1 MGIGKRI
8 LSVLIGILFII
19 SVSVLG
25 GSLLAKQVLVKAISQ
40 AGIDTAISHR
50 MMDAVFGYAGA
61 DDTQWIAKI
70 QNKIEKNEEVQ
81 KITEKVM
88 DEMVND
94 LSKGTGYKDV
104 DISKELNQ
112 LLEDS
117 MKEIKDSN
125 DLGHVTP
132 LKDMI
137 YELKLMKQQLK
148 DEMDDV
154 QDVLNSYASNLY
166 GNMKDTSTIQGKVA
180 RLYTTLV
187 STTCRAVSG
196 AAVLLCAILTVLL
209 GYPRHRGLFSLG
221 VESLICG
228 GIFAGLIGVM
238 GSRTMGFLSDKM
250 LGRTVDIGLKSYFW
264 MGCIFAGAGVIFL
277 LAGFIIKWK
286 DQKRIDVNE

>member
-1 MGIGKRI
+1 MFGIGGFEFFLI
-8 LSVLIGILFII
+8 LLFGFLI
-19 SVSVLG
+19 
-25 GSLLAKQVLVKAISQ
+25 
-40 AGIDTAISHR
+40 
-50 MMDAVFGYAGA
+50 FGP
-61 DDTQWIAKI
+61 DKLPEIAKTI
-70 QNKIEKNEEVQ
+70 GMGVNKFK
-81 KITEKVM
+81 KA
-88 DEMVND
+88 
-94 LSKGTGYKDV
+94 
-104 DISKELNQ
+104 
-112 LLEDS
+112 
-117 MKEIKDSN
+117 
-125 DLGHVTP
+125 
-132 LKDMI
+132 
-137 YELKLMKQQLK
+137 K

>member
-1 MGIGKRI
+1 M
-8 LSVLIGILFII
+8 
-19 SVSVLG
+19 SVLG

-125 DLGHVTP
+125 PELTE
-132 LKDMI
+132 DM
-137 YELKLMKQQLK
+137 LKLMKQQLK

-228 GIFAGLIGVM
+228 GIFCRTYRSYGKPDYGLLIGQ
-238 GSRTMGFLSDKM
+238 D
-250 LGRTVDIGLKSYFW
+250 
-264 MGCIFAGAGVIFL
+264 AGAYGRL
-277 LAGFIIKWK
+277 
-286 DQKRIDVNE
+286 

>member
-8 LSVLIGILFII
+8 LSVLIGILCII

-125 DLGHVTP
+125 PELTE
-132 LKDMI
+132 DM
-137 YELKLMKQQLK
+137 LKLMKQQLK

>member
-104 DISKELNQ
+104 D
-112 LLEDS
+112 
-117 MKEIKDSN
+117 M
-125 DLGHVTP
+125 
-132 LKDMI
+132 
-137 YELKLMKQQLK
+137 LKLMKQQLK

-264 MGCIFAGAGVIFL
+264 MGCIFAGKCNRVNEQDVNVTGMRKVIFYILYL
-277 LAGFIIKWK
+277 L
-286 DQKRIDVNE
+286 EP

>member
-25 GSLLAKQVLVKAISQ
+25 AKQVLVKAISQ

-104 DISKELNQ
+104 DISKELNR

-117 MKEIKDSN
+117 MK
-125 DLGHVTP
+125 
-132 LKDMI
+132 
-137 YELKLMKQQLK
+137 
-148 DEMDDV
+148 
-154 QDVLNSYASNLY
+154 
-166 GNMKDTSTIQGKVA
+166 
-180 RLYTTLV
+180 
-187 STTCRAVSG
+187 
-196 AAVLLCAILTVLL
+196 
-209 GYPRHRGLFSLG
+209 
-221 VESLICG
+221 IC
-228 GIFAGLIGVM
+228 
-238 GSRTMGFLSDKM
+238 
-250 LGRTVDIGLKSYFW
+250 
-264 MGCIFAGAGVIFL
+264 
-277 LAGFIIKWK
+277 
-286 DQKRIDVNE
+286 

>member
-125 DLGHVTP
+125 PELTE
-132 LKDMI
+132 DM
-137 YELKLMKQQLK
+137 LKLMKQQLK

-154 QDVLNSYASNLY
+154 QDVLNSYASNLLEMSFPY
-166 GNMKDTSTIQGKVA
+166 QMQQ
-180 RLYTTLV
+180 L
-187 STTCRAVSG
+187 
-196 AAVLLCAILTVLL
+196 
-209 GYPRHRGLFSLG
+209 
-221 VESLICG
+221 
-228 GIFAGLIGVM
+228 
-238 GSRTMGFLSDKM
+238 
-250 LGRTVDIGLKSYFW
+250 
-264 MGCIFAGAGVIFL
+264 
-277 LAGFIIKWK
+277 
-286 DQKRIDVNE
+286 

>member
-104 DISKELNQ
+104 DISKELNR

-125 DLGHVTP
+125 PELTE
-132 LKDMI
+132 DM
-137 YELKLMKQQLK
+137 LKLMKQQLK

-238 GSRTMGFLSDKM
+238 GSRTMGFLSGQD
-250 LGRTVDIGLKSYFW
+250 
-264 MGCIFAGAGVIFL
+264 AGAYGRYRVKVIFL
-277 LAGFIIKWK
+277 DGLYICRGGCDIPACGIYNKVERPKK
-286 DQKRIDVNE
+286 DRCK

>member
-125 DLGHVTP
+125 PELTE
-132 LKDMI
+132 DM
-137 YELKLMKQQLK
+137 LKLMKQQLK

-196 AAVLLCAILTVLL
+196 AAVL
-209 GYPRHRGLFSLG
+209 PRHRGLFSLG
-221 VESLICG
+221 VESWICG

-277 LAGFIIKWK
+277 LAGFIMKYSEHLI
-286 DQKRIDVNE
+286 QKI

>member
-50 MMDAVFGYAGA
+50 MMDAGFGYAGA

-125 DLGHVTP
+125 P
-132 LKDMI
+132 
-137 YELKLMKQQLK
+137 ELK

>member
-104 DISKELNQ
+104 DISKELNR

-125 DLGHVTP
+125 PELTE
-132 LKDMI
+132 DM
-137 YELKLMKQQLK
+137 LKLMKQQLK

-196 AAVLLCAILTVLL
+196 AAVLLCDGIAWVSKTQRIIFTRSGKFDLWRNFCRTYRSY
-209 GYPRHRGLFSLG
+209 GKPDYGL
-221 VESLICG
+221 
-228 GIFAGLIGVM
+228 LIGQDA
-238 GSRTMGFLSDKM
+238 RAY
-250 LGRTVDIGLKSYFW
+250 GRYRVK
-264 MGCIFAGAGVIFL
+264 VIFL
-277 LAGFIIKWK
+277 DGLYICRGRCDIPACGIYNKVERPKK
-286 DQKRIDVNE
+286 DRCK

>member
-1 MGIGKRI
+1 
-8 LSVLIGILFII
+8 
-19 SVSVLG
+19 
-25 GSLLAKQVLVKAISQ
+25 
-40 AGIDTAISHR
+40 
-50 MMDAVFGYAGA
+50 
-61 DDTQWIAKI
+61 
-70 QNKIEKNEEVQ
+70 
-81 KITEKVM
+81 
-88 DEMVND
+88 
-94 LSKGTGYKDV
+94 
-104 DISKELNQ
+104 
-112 LLEDS
+112 

-125 DLGHVTP
+125 PELTE
-132 LKDMI
+132 DM
-137 YELKLMKQQLK
+137 LKLMKQQLK

-196 AAVLLCAILTVLL
+196 AAVLLCAILTVLI

>member
-61 DDTQWIAKI
+61 DYTQWIAKI

-125 DLGHVTP
+125 PELTE
-132 LKDMI
+132 DM
-137 YELKLMKQQLK
+137 LKLMKQQLK

-166 GNMKDTSTIQGKVA
+166 GNMKDTSTMQGKVA

>member
-117 MKEIKDSN
+117 MKEIITESS
-125 DLGHVTP
+125 P
-132 LKDMI
+132 LPMRARFALARQRAPSPQPLPPSTSSI
-137 YELKLMKQQLK
+137 RAAASPIPSRATLRTACGP
-148 DEMDDV
+148 
-154 QDVLNSYASNLY
+154 NSC
-166 GNMKDTSTIQGKVA
+166 
-180 RLYTTLV
+180 
-187 STTCRAVSG
+187 STTASTRPAWPTAGPTEAPRSLAPSS
-196 AAVLLCAILTVLL
+196 AAVLS
-209 GYPRHRGLFSLG
+209 PP
-221 VESLICG
+221 
-228 GIFAGLIGVM
+228 
-238 GSRTMGFLSDKM
+238 
-250 LGRTVDIGLKSYFW
+250 
-264 MGCIFAGAGVIFL
+264 
-277 LAGFIIKWK
+277 
-286 DQKRIDVNE
+286 

>member
-125 DLGHVTP
+125 PELTE
-132 LKDMI
+132 DM
-137 YELKLMKQQLK
+137 LKLMKQQLK

-187 STTCRAVSG
+187 SKTQRIIFTRSGKFDLWRNFCRTYRSYG
-196 AAVLLCAILTVLL
+196 KPD
-209 GYPRHRGLFSLG
+209 YGL
-221 VESLICG
+221 
-228 GIFAGLIGVM
+228 LIGQ
-238 GSRTMGFLSDKM
+238 D
-250 LGRTVDIGLKSYFW
+250 
-264 MGCIFAGAGVIFL
+264 AGAYGRYRVKVIFL
-277 LAGFIIKWK
+277 DGLYICRGGCDIPACWIYNKVERPKK
-286 DQKRIDVNE
+286 DRCK

>member
-125 DLGHVTP
+125 PELTE
-132 LKDMI
+132 DM
-137 YELKLMKQQLK
+137 LKLMKQQLK

-196 AAVLLCAILTVLL
+196 AAVLLCNPDGIAWVSKTQRIIFTRSGKFDLWRNFCRTYRSY
-209 GYPRHRGLFSLG
+209 GKPDYGL
-221 VESLICG
+221 
-228 GIFAGLIGVM
+228 LIGQ
-238 GSRTMGFLSDKM
+238 D
-250 LGRTVDIGLKSYFW
+250 
-264 MGCIFAGAGVIFL
+264 AGAYGRYRVKVIFL
-277 LAGFIIKWK
+277 DGLYICRGGCDIPACWIYNKVERPKK
-286 DQKRIDVNE
+286 DRCK

>member
-19 SVSVLG
+19 SVSVLEEVCLQ
-25 GSLLAKQVLVKAISQ
+25 SRYLSKQSVR

-125 DLGHVTP
+125 PELTE
-132 LKDMI
+132 DM
-137 YELKLMKQQLK
+137 LKLMKQ
-148 DEMDDV
+148 
-154 QDVLNSYASNLY
+154 
-166 GNMKDTSTIQGKVA
+166 
-180 RLYTTLV
+180 
-187 STTCRAVSG
+187 AV
-196 AAVLLCAILTVLL
+196 
-209 GYPRHRGLFSLG
+209 
-221 VESLICG
+221 
-228 GIFAGLIGVM
+228 
-238 GSRTMGFLSDKM
+238 
-250 LGRTVDIGLKSYFW
+250 
-264 MGCIFAGAGVIFL
+264 
-277 LAGFIIKWK
+277 
-286 DQKRIDVNE
+286 KR

>member
-125 DLGHVTP
+125 PELTE
-132 LKDMI
+132 DM
-137 YELKLMKQQLK
+137 LKLMKQQLK

-166 GNMKDTSTIQGKVA
+166 GNMKDNQYDTGESCQIIYDAGINDLPGRIGSSSSALCNPDGIAWVSKTQRIIFTRSGKFDLW
-180 RLYTTLV
+180 RNF
-187 STTCRAVSG
+187 CRTYRSYG
-196 AAVLLCAILTVLL
+196 KPD
-209 GYPRHRGLFSLG
+209 YGL
-221 VESLICG
+221 
-228 GIFAGLIGVM
+228 LIGQ
-238 GSRTMGFLSDKM
+238 D
-250 LGRTVDIGLKSYFW
+250 
-264 MGCIFAGAGVIFL
+264 AGAYGRYRVKVIFL
-277 LAGFIIKWK
+277 DGLYICRGGCDIPACWIYNKVERPKK
-286 DQKRIDVNE
+286 DRCK

>member
-125 DLGHVTP
+125 PELTE
-132 LKDMI
+132 DM
-137 YELKLMKQQLK
+137 LKLMKQQLK

-196 AAVLLCAILTVLL
+196 AAVLLCAILTVL
-209 GYPRHRGLFSLG
+209 FSLG

-238 GSRTMGFLSDKM
+238 GSRAMGFLSDKM

>member
-125 DLGHVTP
+125 
-132 LKDMI
+132 
-137 YELKLMKQQLK
+137 
-148 DEMDDV
+148 
-154 QDVLNSYASNLY
+154 LNFFH
-166 GNMKDTSTIQGKVA
+166 
-180 RLYTTLV
+180 
-187 STTCRAVSG
+187 AV
-196 AAVLLCAILTVLL
+196 
-209 GYPRHRGLFSLG
+209 F
-221 VESLICG
+221 
-228 GIFAGLIGVM
+228 
-238 GSRTMGFLSDKM
+238 
-250 LGRTVDIGLKSYFW
+250 
-264 MGCIFAGAGVIFL
+264 
-277 LAGFIIKWK
+277 
-286 DQKRIDVNE
+286 Q

>member
-125 DLGHVTP
+125 PELTE
-132 LKDMI
+132 DM
-137 YELKLMKQQLK
+137 LKLMKQQLK

-154 QDVLNSYASNLY
+154 QDVLNSYSSNLY
-166 GNMKDTSTIQGKVA
+166 GNMKDTSTIQGKDIDFEF
-180 RLYTTLV
+180 T
-187 STTCRAVSG
+187 SG
-196 AAVLLCAILTVLL
+196 TEFPLKLNHYKMII
-209 GYPRHRGLFSLG
+209 H
-221 VESLICG
+221 CG
-228 GIFAGLIGVM
+228 GCMLNEREMKYRLKCAGDASVPITNYGTAIAYMKGILERSIEIFPQL
-238 GSRTMGFLSDKM
+238 RK
-250 LGRTVDIGLKSYFW
+250 
-264 MGCIFAGAGVIFL
+264 
-277 LAGFIIKWK
+277 
-286 DQKRIDVNE
+286 